1 MVTEEKKVKLNKG
14 AEKKM
19 EHIFGYI
26 INPQLWSPDSPQL
39 YKVEATLLDPKGNIL
54 DKRTV
59 NTGLRDFYFDSQGRF
74 IFCGNKSP
82 GNDNPTPQSSLCNYV
97 GIYERDIA

>member
-19 EHIFGYI
+19 DHIFGYI

-39 YKVEATLLDPKGNIL
+39 YKVEATLLDPKGKPSHRKIRKLSMDLHSVTNI
-54 DKRTV
+54 RAT
-59 NTGLRDFYFDSQGRF
+59 NAIS
-74 IFCGNKSP
+74 I
-82 GNDNPTPQSSLCNYV
+82 
-97 GIYERDIA
+97 